1 MAIVNSVAT
10 TGAGYTSGFLTQ
22 RTGIAISS
30 GTGYSIPVT
39 GSVSGNPVYRGKV
52 RIKIYNGIGTSPT
65 VTLLTSSITDGTNTV
80 VLPAGS
86 YGTGT
91 TPITPTIAL
100 TSTNWLE
107 LTFEFLVDYSAAGGG
122 ATGTLLGPGTAA
134 AVVLTITP
142 TLGGTSP
149 GATMDVEVYGMA

>member
-1 MAIVNSVAT
+1 MAIINSVAT
-10 TGAGYTSGFLTQ
+10 TGPGYGSGFLTQ
-22 RTGIAISS
+22 RTGIAVSS

-39 GSVSGNPVYRGKV
+39 GSVSGNPIYRGKV

-86 YGTGT
+86 YGSGS
-91 TPITPTIAL
+91 TPITPTVTL
-100 TSTNWLE
+100 SSTNWLE
-107 LTFEFLVDYSAAGGG
+107 LVFEFLVDYSTAGGG
-122 ATGTLLGPGTAA
+122 ATGTLLGPGNSPAI
-134 AVVLTITP
+134 VLTITP

-149 GATMDVEVYGMA
+149 GATMDVEIYGEP